1 MPRSAP
7 LHSET
12 PCPQRRKGAWVLHH
26 GLPHTIGLPG
36 ALAGIRRRAARW
48 LVGVAAGV
56 LAACGGGGG
65 DAVPAPP
72 PAAVLH
78 PVGGQVSGLA
88 GVLVLAN
95 GTRGEWTITASGSY
109 ATQVAQGEPYD
120 IVVRTQPTGQTC
132 LVENGTGVVA
142 GPVTNVLV
150 RCTTNTY
157 AVGGTVVGLAGA
169 LTLRLNGTSD
179 LALTADGSFRF
190 ALAVPHGST
199 YSVAVQVQPLD
210 QFCEANSATGVALA
224 PVTQVRV
231 TCRTIDVQPPPP
243 PPPPIAAAPLG
254 LGITYG
260 AKALNFSWLPST
272 HATSYTVHEDPDGA
286 GPLAAAQIGSTAATA
301 LAHAV
306 PVLLHQRLNATYTV
320 RACNISGCSAP
331 SAPVA
336 ADMVQA
342 IGYFKAAS
350 TAAEARFGNR
360 VALSANGTTLAV
372 GAYGEAGNTGAV
384 YVFTRTGS
392 TWSQQARITA
402 PGGEANDYFG
412 NAVALSADGN
422 TLAIGA
428 DGESGDQTGTFAVMP
443 PSNNLASSSGA
454 VYVYS
459 RSGSTWSQQAFIKA
473 SNTFAFDLFGSFV
486 ALSVDGNTLAV
497 GAYYESGDMSGAHG
511 DAAFASSGA
520 AYVFSRT
527 GTSWAQ
533 QGYIKAANAGAG
545 DFFGIYLSLSGSG
558 DTLAVGAF
566 FERSASA
573 ATPADDSLQD
583 AGAAYVFQRTAGVWA
598 QQAYLKAPSPLALD
612 RFGVAVMLSGDGNTL
627 AVGMDGDSSD
637 HTGVYVVPP
646 ASNSLALNSGAV
658 FVYTRAG
665 GTWQP
670 QAYLKASNTRTP
682 HRFGNNL
689 SMSSDGNTLVV
700 PSYRDNSAAT
710 GFNGNQADTTAADAG
725 AVLVFRRTAGT
736 WAQQAYVKAPNTGSG
751 DRFGGRV
758 ALSGDGNT
766 LAVGASTEDGG
777 SSGIGGNQAD
787 ESRTNAGAVY
797 LY

>member
-7 LHSET
+7 LESET
-12 PCPQRRKGAWVLHH
+12 ACPQRRKGVQVFSH
-26 GLPHTIGLPG
+26 GLPLSGGLPG
-36 ALAGIRRRAARW
+36 ALAGTRRWVARW

-56 LAACGGGGG
+56 LAACGGGGGG

-95 GTRGEWTITASGSY
+95 GTRGELTITASGSY
-109 ATQVAQGEPYD
+109 ATQVAQGESYD

-132 LVENGTGVVA
+132 LVENGTGVVS

-157 AVGGTVVGLAGA
+157 AVGGTVAGLAGV
-169 LTLRLNGTSD
+169 LTLRLNGTAD
-179 LALTADGSFRF
+179 LSVSIDGAFRF
-190 ALAVPHGST
+190 SQAVPHGST
-199 YSVAVQVQPLD
+199 YSVAVQGQPAD
-210 QFCEANSATGVALA
+210 QFCEANGATGVALA
-224 PVTQVRV
+224 EVTQVRV
-231 TCRTIDVQPPPP
+231 ICRTIDVSPPPP
-243 PPPPIAAAPLG
+243 PVAAAPLG
-254 LGITYG
+254 LAISYG
-260 AKALNFSWLPST
+260 AKALNFSWQAAV
-272 HATSYTVHEDPDGA
+272 HATSYTVYEDPDGP
-286 GPLAAAQIGSTAATA
+286 GPLAAAQIGTAATTT
-301 LAHAV
+301 LAYAV

-473 SNTFAFDLFGSFV
+473 SNTFAFDLFGAFV
-486 ALSVDGNTLAV
+486 ALSADGNTLAV
-497 GAYYESGDMSGAHG
+497 GAYNESGDLTGVHG

-520 AYVFSRT
+520 AFVFSRT

-612 RFGVAVMLSGDGNTL
+612 RFGVAVVLSGDGNTL

-646 ASNSLALNSGAV
+646 ARNSLALNSGAV

-665 GTWQP
+665 GTWQS

-689 SMSSDGNTLVV
+689 AMSSDGNTLAV

-777 SSGIGGNQAD
+777 SNGIGGNQAD

>member
-1 MPRSAP
+1 MSRSASFP
-7 LHSET
+7 SPT
-12 PCPQRRKGAWVLHH
+12 PSPTLCPQRPSGAPCGPL
-26 GLPHTIGLPG
+26 GLPQ
-36 ALAGIRRRAARW
+36 ALLRMRRW
-48 LVGVAAGV
+48 AAGV
-56 LAACGGGGG
+56 LMGVVGSALVACGGGDG
-65 DAVPAPP
+65 AAAPP
-72 PAAVLH
+72 PPPPEAVQH

-95 GTRGEWTITASGSY
+95 GTRGEWTITTSGSY
-109 ATQVAQGEPYD
+109 ATQVAQGESYN

-132 LVENGTGVVA
+132 LVENGAGVVA

-157 AVGGTVVGLAGA
+157 AVGGTVAGLAGA
-169 LTLRLNGTSD
+169 LTLRLNGTAD
-179 LALTADGSFRF
+179 LLVTIDGAFRF
-190 ALAVPHGST
+190 AQAVPHGST
-199 YSVAVQVQPLD
+199 YSVAVQVQPVD
-210 QFCEANSATGVALA
+210 QFCEANGATGVALA
-224 PVTQVRV
+224 EVTQVRV
-231 TCRTIDVQPPPP
+231 TCRTIDVPPPPP

-254 LGITYG
+254 LAIAYG
-260 AKALNFSWLPST
+260 TKALNFSWQAAV
-272 HATSYTVHEDPDGA
+272 HATSYTVYEDPDGP
-286 GPLAAAQIGSTAATA
+286 GPLAATQIGATA
-301 LAHAV
+301 STTLAHAV
-306 PVLLHQRLNATYTV
+306 PVLLHLRLNATYTV
-320 RACNISGCSAP
+320 RACNVSGCSAP
-331 SAPVA
+331 SASVA

-342 IGYFKAAS
+342 VGYFKASS

-360 VALSANGTTLAV
+360 VALSSNGTTLAV

-402 PGGEANDYFG
+402 PNGEANDYFG

-428 DGESGDQTGTFAVMP
+428 DGESGDQTGTFAAMP

-459 RSGSTWSQQAFIKA
+459 RSGTAWSQQAFIKA
-473 SNTFAFDLFGSFV
+473 SNTFASDLFGAFV
-486 ALSVDGNTLAV
+486 ALSADGNTLAV
-497 GAYYESGDMSGAHG
+497 GAYYESGDQTGAHG

-520 AYVFSRT
+520 AYVFNRT

-583 AGAAYVFQRTAGVWA
+583 AGAAYVFQRSAGVWA

-637 HTGVYVVPP
+637 HTGVFVVPP

-736 WAQQAYVKAPNTGSG
+736 WVQQAYLKAPNTGTG

-758 ALSGDGNT
+758 ALSGDGTT

-777 SSGIGGNQAD
+777 SNGIGGNQAD